1 MSATID
7 EALQIIRKRI
17 APLWPLHSFVAT
29 NPLGGLTDETFE
41 DAVDM
46 AVADPLL
53 GAVGPVTAHLT
64 DRSALASAGDVILI
78 KWLEQYCTA
87 DQVTWQPPFPMDD
100 FLKFARAYAAV
111 DPAVADTTPFAGD
124 LSAAEIIDDAVQLS
138 PGRDPVE
145 VLSAQLDALPGW
157 AGYVLALSDDP
168 THPERITIEQVCAVR
183 LLLATALD
191 EPLLEESAPA
201 GDGGRTL
208 LAPIEEGESSLRE
221 LLHAAATSRSHQ
233 DSPSEAALCFC
244 IDARSE
250 PLRRALED
258 RGPYTTYGV
267 PGFFGLPVSSRSPV
281 HGSQLAC
288 PPLFTDL
295 SRMSRRTQD
304 GVGTPR
310 RWLQQLQD
318 ILQSLEHGIVTA
330 YSTVESRGW
339 VDALWLSVKTLSP
352 AWGPDL
358 SHGGGPPAEIELEM
372 DHSTAIMH
380 ISQLFEQIGLD
391 TTVPIICFVGHESR
405 SRNNAHASTLDCGA
419 CGGHSGVANA
429 RALANLCN
437 DGEIRAGLRSAG
449 VDLPDTTTFVAARH
463 ETTTD
468 TVEIIDPP
476 TGSRTIG
483 ALQDVLAEASTV
495 VARSRAGGVNHAVA
509 RSQDPAQPR
518 PEWGLARNGGMIV
531 GPRRFSRGTDLDG
544 RVFLQS
550 YAHGD
555 DPEGTVLA
563 SLLTGPVQ
571 VAHWINAQYLFST
584 LLPAQLG
591 AGSKLYHNPL
601 AGIGVRRACF
611 GDLQRGLPQQSTHL
625 PSGEPYHEPIRLQVL
640 IIAPPDI
647 VTAALAAAPHIA
659 GLYTRG
665 WLRIDVLNPST
676 PTRIQPAQ
684 LPVDT
689 PSTGMGT

>member
-1 MSATID
+1 MNTTVE
-7 EALQIIRKRI
+7 EALQVIRQRL

-29 NPLGGLTDETFE
+29 NPLGGLTHESFE

-53 GAVGPVTAHLT
+53 GAVGSVAAHPT
-64 DRSALASAGDVILI
+64 DRSELASAGDVILI

-87 DQVTWQPPFPMDD
+87 DQVAWQPPFPMDD
-100 FLKFARAYAAV
+100 FLMFARAYAAV
-111 DPAVADTTPFAGD
+111 DPAVADTTPFEGD
-124 LSAAEIIDDAVQLS
+124 RSAAEVITDAVQRS
-138 PGRDPVE
+138 AGHDPIE
-145 VLSAQLDALPGW
+145 VLSAQLEAMPGW
-157 AGYVLALSDDP
+157 AGYIRALSDDP
-168 THPERITIEQVCAVR
+168 THPERITIEQMCAVR

-191 EPLLEESAPA
+191 EPLLEDSSPA
-201 GDGGRTL
+201 GGL
-208 LAPIEEGESSLRE
+208 LGSSMARIEEGESSLRE
-221 LLHAAATSRSHQ
+221 MLHAAATSRSHQ
-233 DSPSEAALCFC
+233 DPPSEAALCFC

-250 PLRRALED
+250 PLRRALEE
-258 RGPYTTYGV
+258 RGPYSTYGV
-267 PGFFGLPVSSRSPV
+267 PGFFGLPVSRRSRV

-295 SRMSRRTQD
+295 SRLSRRPQD
-304 GVGTPR
+304 EAGTPS
-310 RWLQQLQD
+310 RWIQQLQD
-318 ILQSLEHGIVTA
+318 VIQGIEHGIVTA

-339 VDALWLSVKTLSP
+339 FDALWLSGKTLRP
-352 AWGPDL
+352 AWGPEL
-358 SHGGGPPAEIELEM
+358 SQDGEVPTEIELEM
-372 DHSTAIMH
+372 EHDTAIAH
-380 ISQLFEQIGLD
+380 ISQLFNQIGLD
-391 TTVPIICFVGHESR
+391 TAVPIICFVGHESR

-419 CGGHSGVANA
+419 CGGHSGVDNA

-437 DGEIRAGLRSAG
+437 DGGVRAGLRSAG
-449 VDLPDTTTFVAARH
+449 IDIPDTTTFIAARH

-468 TVEIIDPP
+468 TIEIIDPP
-476 TGSRTIG
+476 TDSRTIG
-483 ALQDVLAEASTV
+483 ALQDVLAETSAAA
-495 VARSRAGGVNHAVA
+495 ARSRAGTVTHAHA

-531 GPRRFSRGTDLDG
+531 GPRRFSRGADLGG

-550 YAHGD
+550 YAHEN
-555 DPEGTVLA
+555 DPDGTVLA
-563 SLLTGPVQ
+563 SLLAGPVQ

-584 LLPAQLG
+584 LLPGQLG

-601 AGIGVRRACF
+601 AGIGVRQACF
-611 GDLQRGLPQQSTHL
+611 GDLQRGLPRQSTHL

-640 IIAPPDI
+640 IIAPPDV
-647 VTAALAAAPHIA
+647 VTAALAATPHIA
-659 GLYTRG
+659 GLYARG

-676 PTRIQPAQ
+676 PAQIGPAQ

>member
-1 MSATID
+1 MTVD
-7 EALQIIRKRI
+7 EALQVIRKRI

-41 DAVDM
+41 DAIDM

-53 GAVGPVTAHLT
+53 GAVGSGTALLT
-64 DRSALASAGDVILI
+64 DRSELARAGDVILI

-87 DQVTWQPPFPMDD
+87 EQVTWRPPFPMDD
-100 FLKFARAYAAV
+100 FLQFARAYAAV
-111 DPAVADTTPFAGD
+111 DPAVADTTPFSGEA
-124 LSAAEIIDDAVQLS
+124 SAAEVIADAVQLV
-138 PGRDPVE
+138 PARDPVE

-157 AGYVLALSDDP
+157 AGYILAHSDDP
-168 THPERITIEQVCAVR
+168 THPEHITIEQVCAVR

-191 EPLLEESAPA
+191 EPLLEESPPA
-201 GDGGRTL
+201 GDGRSTL
-208 LAPIEEGESSLRE
+208 LAPIEQRESSLRE
-221 LLHAAATSRSHQ
+221 MLHAAATSRSHQ
-233 DSPSEAALCFC
+233 DHPSEAALCFC

-250 PLRRALED
+250 PLRRAVEE

-295 SRMSRRTQD
+295 SHMSRRPRD
-304 GVGTPR
+304 EAGTPR
-310 RWLQQLQD
+310 RWIQQLRD
-318 ILQSLEHGIVTA
+318 IIHRLEHGIVTA

-339 VDALWLSVKTLSP
+339 FDAVWLTVKTLRP
-352 AWGPDL
+352 AWGPEL
-358 SHGGGPPAEIELEM
+358 SHSGNESTEIELEM
-372 DHSTAIMH
+372 DHDTAISH

-405 SRNNAHASTLDCGA
+405 SRNNAHASALDCGA

-429 RALANLCN
+429 RALADLCN
-437 DGEIRAGLRSAG
+437 DSELRAGLRSAG
-449 VDLPDTTTFVAARH
+449 IDVPETTTFLAARH

-476 TGSRTIG
+476 TYSQTIG
-483 ALQDVLAEASTV
+483 ALQDVLAEASTAA
-495 VARSRAGGVNHAVA
+495 ARSRAGGVTHAVA

-531 GPRRFSRGTDLDG
+531 GPRRFSSGADLDG
-544 RVFLQS
+544 RIFLQS
-550 YAHGD
+550 YTHAD

-640 IIAPPDI
+640 IIASPEI

-659 GLYTRG
+659 GLYARG

-676 PTRIQPAQ
+676 PGRIEPAQ